1 MKVLAVSDE
10 ESSYIWDYF
19 DRSAFEGVEL
29 ILSCGDLCRD
39 YLEFLATML
48 PIPLFYVP
56 GNHDKRFIV
65 DPPGGCV
72 SVDGKLEFCKGL
84 RICGLGGSLS
94 KNPAAAYEYSEPV
107 MAKRVQKLRREI
119 KRAGGIDILL
129 THAPAQGLGDN
140 GGDSFHKGFAAFR
153 GLLEEYQPK
162 AHFFGHLHKSYG
174 INHAPETYGGT
185 RLINAC
191 GYKIVDV

>member
-1 MKVLAVSDE
+1 MKILAVSDE
-10 ESSYIWDYF
+10 ESRYIWDYF

-48 PIPLFYVP
+48 PVPLFYVP

-65 DPPGGCV
+65 DPPGGCINI
-72 SVDGKLEFCKGL
+72 DGRVETYKGL
-84 RICGLGGSLS
+84 RVCGLGGCMSN
-94 KNPAAAYEYSEPV
+94 NPAAAYEYTETV
-107 MAKRVQKLRREI
+107 MARRAQKLRRAA

-129 THAPAQGLGDN
+129 THAPASGLGD
-140 GGDSFHKGFAAFR
+140 GDDTFHKGFSAFR
-153 GLLEEYQPK
+153 RLLDEFQPK
-162 AHFFGHLHKSYG
+162 AHFFGHVHTSYG
-174 INHAPETYGGT
+174 VRRAPETYGET